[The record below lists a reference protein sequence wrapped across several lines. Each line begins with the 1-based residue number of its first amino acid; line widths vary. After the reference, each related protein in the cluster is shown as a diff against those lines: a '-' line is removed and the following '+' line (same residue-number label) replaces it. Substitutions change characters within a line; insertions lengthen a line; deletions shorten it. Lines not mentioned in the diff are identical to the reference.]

1 MLPFLVSSFSAPS
14 ASFSA
19 SFASSDWR
27 CAKDSRETIDA
38 DLMMREREEETLL
51 VSIIATTTKM
61 YSTNQRMAEK
71 HLDLMTKEQFS
82 LERFVKSHLLALSAN
97 HCFSDFKW
105 HRHRFIAGLYA
116 ALNTCTDVPT
126 PTTEANAVSMC
137 MGTQARERSAVVVVI
152 AGGRKLSVLI
162 LDLTS
167 FSSLLSSFPG
177 ALFDEEDKEE
187 EDAGWSF
194 VSESFSR
201 IFVVLF
207 IVLYG

>member
-1 MLPFLVSSFSAPS
+1 M
-14 ASFSA
+14 
-19 SFASSDWR
+19 
-27 CAKDSRETIDA
+27 K
-38 DLMMREREEETLL
+38 
-51 VSIIATTTKM
+51 
-61 YSTNQRMAEK
+61 
-71 HLDLMTKEQFS
+71 FS
-82 LERFVKSHLLALSAN
+82 LEQLFVKSHLLALSAI

-137 MGTQARERSAVVVVI
+137 IGTQARERSAVVVVI
-152 AGGRKLSVLI
+152 AGRKLSVLI

-167 FSSLLSSFPG
+167 FSSLSSSSFRSG
-177 ALFDEEDKEE
+177 ALFDDDEE
-187 EDAGWSF
+187 EDAGWLF

>member
-1 MLPFLVSSFSAPS
+1 M
-14 ASFSA
+14 
-19 SFASSDWR
+19 
-27 CAKDSRETIDA
+27 K
-38 DLMMREREEETLL
+38 
-51 VSIIATTTKM
+51 
-61 YSTNQRMAEK
+61 
-71 HLDLMTKEQFS
+71 FS
-82 LERFVKSHLLALSAN
+82 LEQLFVKSHLLALSAI

-116 ALNTCTDVPT
+116 ALKTCAEVPT

-152 AGGRKLSVLI
+152 AGRKLSVLI

-167 FSSLLSSFPG
+167 FSSSLSSFPG
-177 ALFDEEDKEE
+177 ALFEEEDKDE
-187 EDAGWSF
+187 EDAGWLF

-201 IFVVLF
+201 ICVVLF